1 MKLINLFLI
10 ILLAT
15 VSMTHDLAGEQIT
28 VDTDPQVY
36 INEDF
41 SDYSNLT
48 WIYSSETGKNFKSD
62 ANPATFSGGQF
73 HYSSLYTDDNQIS
86 SLWSMT
92 VYFRMKV
99 NSTSEGRYAGFFIEG
114 GSDQYFIGMST
125 QTGEK
130 ELLVYGGVD
139 ASYFEKRK
147 YINWD
152 VNTWHWFRVDIYE
165 ETTSTKMDVSVA
177 INSTEVLDK
186 TQLEYYPSL
195 SITDGNNA
203 WFFPTRIGFTAIHS
217 SAPFGVTEWNFD
229 DLILQDRWETR
240 PDEGYIPP
248 PPEPT
253 VYFEEDFSNYATNAW
268 SRTHVSGDR
277 DFTANAN
284 PAMFS
289 GAQNH
294 DAYLSTNK
302 LDLMQDRTNMTIY
315 YRIKLSDNQ
324 TETRHGGLYFE
335 IAGLKYWFGFGVDTY
350 GTYFGHNIVSETRVI
365 LVGLNED
372 SWHWMRL
379 DLRKAGS
386 DWTVDISVAI
396 NRGVDLPTDFTFYE
410 GMTVSLGYQLG
421 TFTELG
427 FNVYHSYLE
436 STTSV
441 WEFDDLKVEIIKDTL
456 TPIKPYADYH
466 PLNRTGYD
474 VYQLLGAKGQTLNLH
489 AKFLYDPIEIA
500 IMDTNYN
507 NTVGN
512 DLRYGLIFP
521 MIAPHLLEMSS
532 GSWVGNEPRE
542 LSLTVPADEIYIVI
556 FSSVYITL
564 GIELD
569 HEIYYKLTSDIEL
582 TEVGASRDKSILM
595 PHSSTGT
602 ITDNAD
608 PNWDDGEW
616 VIYSAGTLATGTLFD
631 MQLDSDGSLTYI
643 LFEGTTLDDM
653 NKAWANILSGGDL
666 AGIHLY
672 DFSRGETKYVSFR
685 LESSH
690 EMNIAIFMQGHESS
704 SSSDFKLTSSV
715 PLSLLDESGEVTT
728 DDDDT
733 VSGPIPFWFSAIIL
747 PVVTIIYKKR
757 K

>member
-1 MKLINLFLI
+1 MKLINFILI
-10 ILLAT
+10 ILLT
-15 VSMTHDLAGEQIT
+15 SVSLTHAGEQIT
-28 VDTDPQVY
+28 LDTDPQVFV
-36 INEDF
+36 NEDF
-41 SDYSNLT
+41 SDYNNLT
-48 WIYSSETGKNFKSD
+48 WAYSSETGKDFDTD
-62 ANPATFSGGQF
+62 ANPATFTGGGGN
-73 HYSSLYTDDNQIS
+73 YASLYTDNS
-86 SLWSMT
+86 TYFNNLWSMT
-92 VYFRMKV
+92 FYFRMRL
-99 NSTSEGRYAGFFIEG
+99 NTSTEGRHAGFFFES
-114 GSDQYFIGMST
+114 GSDHYFIGMST
-125 QTGEK
+125 KTVQK
-130 ELLVYGGVD
+130 ELLVYSGIDG
-139 ASYFEKRK
+139 STWEKRK
-147 YINWD
+147 LVNWD
-152 VNTWHWFRVDIYE
+152 ENAWHWFRVDVFEMMTAISIE
-165 ETTSTKMDVSVA
+165 VSVA
-177 INSTEVLDK
+177 LNSTEILDK
-186 TQLEYYPSL
+186 SRLQYYPTISL
-195 SITDGNNA
+195 TEGGYPWGSPDRMGFLALHNMAPGPIT
-203 WFFPTRIGFTAIHS
+203 S
-217 SAPFGVTEWNFD
+217 WNFD

-315 YRIKLSDNQ
+315 YRTKLSDNQ

-500 IMDTNYN
+500 IMDSNYN

-532 GSWVGNEPRE
+532 GSWFGNDPRE

-608 PNWDDGEW
+608 PNWDDDEW
-616 VIYSAGTLATGTLFD
+616 VIYSTGTLAIGTLFD

-653 NKAWANILSGGDL
+653 NKAWANILSGGDGT
-666 AGIHLY
+666 GIHFY
-672 DFSRGETKYVSFR
+672 DFSSSRTKYISFR
-685 LESSH
+685 LESSLT
-690 EMNIAIFMQGHESS
+690 MNIAIFMQGHDSS
-704 SSSDFKLTSSV
+704 SSSDFTLSSSV
-715 PLSLLDESGEVTT
+715 AFSLLDESGEVTADDNDT
-728 DDDDT
+728 D
-733 VSGPIPFWFSAIIL
+733 SGPIPFWFSAIIL